1 MIKHMKVALAAAALA
16 FSGASTNALEDQLSK
31 LDQSFVALAFS
42 ASSANALED
51 QLSKLDQSF
60 VVNMIGGVIVIT
72 KCSGYKYKEGGLI
85 RMSDRLGI
93 DGDRLTHAV
102 LAAVNVAN
110 NLPYDRSALIPEV
123 TRLVRDAADELSSAL
138 PQQCGQWAKT
148 LIDNGVIEQK

>member
-1 MIKHMKVALAAAALA
+1 MIEHMKVALATA
-16 FSGASTNALEDQLSK
+16 
-31 LDQSFVALAFS
+31 ALAFS

-51 QLSKLDQSF
+51 QLSKLDQSI

-85 RMSDRLGI
+85 RMSERLGV
-93 DGDRLTHAV
+93 DGDRLLAAIM
-102 LAAVNVAN
+102 AAVNVMN
-110 NLPYDRSALIPEV
+110 DLPYDRSALIPEV

-138 PQQCGQWAKT
+138 PQQCGKWAKT